1 MGRLFVYSALY
12 GDYDTAKP
20 IDVGDVPAYLFTDQA
35 GIDAP
40 GWEVVHRPHRVTTR
54 NGPAELLAPML
65 AHKWWKTHP
74 IEAIEHATGCIWA
87 LGAVTSIWIDASIV
101 LEPGFIDKALSALGG
116 DDWAMVPHPWR
127 TCIYTEADYSASL
140 PRYAGLADRIRAQ
153 AEFYRTIV
161 GHPANA
167 GLVATGLIVRR
178 HTAPVILL
186 GEQWWSDIL
195 HWTHQ
200 DQISLP
206 VLLRLAG
213 EWGDRLR
220 WNTNIGWLGGWQLW
234 PHLK

>member
-1 MGRLFVYSALY
+1 MGEVAIYSALY
-12 GDYDTAKP
+12 GSYDTVKP
-20 IDVGDVPAYLFTDQA
+20 IDTEVPAYMFTDQPDL
-35 GIDAP
+35 DAP
-40 GWEVVHRPHRVTTR
+40 GWTVVHRPHRITTR
-54 NGPAELLAPML
+54 NGPADLVAPML

-74 IEAIEHATGCIWA
+74 AEAIEQIGGHPG
-87 LGAVTSIWIDASIV
+87 LGRLPDVMTIWIDASIV
-101 LEPGFIDKALSALGG
+101 PEPGFVDKALSALGG

-153 AEFYRTIV
+153 ATFYRGI
-161 GHPANA
+161 GHPDNA
-167 GLVATGLIVRR
+167 GLIATGVNVRR

-186 GEQWWSDIL
+186 GQQWWDDIL

-213 EWGDRLR
+213 EWGDRVR
-220 WNTNIGWLGGWQLW
+220 WNTNIGWTEGWQLW